1 MLEEASK
8 YSDLEEEEILEDEE
22 QCEIVDPLMNGISGG
37 IIERQDDFENLESC
51 ENEITL
57 HELPIRPD
65 TLNHNIN
72 ERTYE
77 LCDENEIHYEEERVV
92 SETHSNSGGAGN
104 LMGYIR
110 FCPERRKIIIPLEVR
125 DPFHHVNKAFY

>member
-8 YSDLEEEEILEDEE
+8 YSDVEEEEVLEDEE
-22 QCEIVDPLMNGISGG
+22 QDAIIDPRDRENTIITANFSGMRQNDFEILDENGITYH
-37 IIERQDDFENLESC
+37 ES
-51 ENEITL
+51 
-57 HELPIRPD
+57 PIKPD
-65 TLNHNIN
+65 SLNHNIN

-77 LCDENEIHYEEERVV
+77 FCDENDTHYGEEKVV

-110 FCPERRKIIIPLEVR
+110 FCPERRKIILPLEVR
-125 DPFHHVNKAFY
+125 DQAF